1 MGNQV
6 SGLKAL
12 KAEHVD
18 LNFWLILF
26 AQPGLV
32 RIGHWL
38 AAGHDS
44 FDPFHRG
51 AHVAHVPAHDSQ
63 SLWGITENDM
73 KSLFALL
80 LVVWKLEGSTSLT
93 DLGKVSYLKM

>member
-1 MGNQV
+1 MVNGWPMV
-6 SGLKAL
+6 
-12 KAEHVD
+12 
-18 LNFWLILF
+18 
-26 AQPGLV
+26 
-32 RIGHWL
+32 
-38 AAGHDS
+38 GHDS
-44 FDPFHRG
+44 FDPFQRG
-51 AHVAHVPAHDSQ
+51 AHVAHVPTHDSQ

>member
-1 MGNQV
+1 MV
-6 SGLKAL
+6 
-12 KAEHVD
+12 
-18 LNFWLILF
+18 
-26 AQPGLV
+26 
-32 RIGHWL
+32 
-38 AAGHDS
+38 GHDS

-63 SLWGITENDM
+63 SLWGTENDM

-80 LVVWKLEGSTSLT
+80 FVVWKLEGSTSLT